1 MDKQKL
7 SELLGVRIDSMDKA
21 LSRMRL
27 RVVDESTIPAI
38 LAYYAVPNP
47 RRDPATVA
55 AAKSLLQQN
64 QNQGGQIV
72 FIQNDNRVVNT
83 MPADPAPVP
92 EPMPE
97 PIPVPDAELVET
109 VTEAEEKPGFSVSGL
124 LANREVL
131 AVLVLIGAIAMA
143 KAITAPIFMS
153 VGVGFVWAYILSF
166 YVDLAGFVF
175 VWHRRHVHGK
185 LFALSTALQTA
196 LTVGALG
203 WMGTDAVVITKGL
216 TVSACLGIAVHGF
229 SSIIAEK

>member
-7 SELLGVRIDSMDKA
+7 SELLGVRVDSMDKA

-38 LAYYAVPNP
+38 LAYYSVPNP

-55 AAKSLLQQN
+55 AAKNLLQQN

-83 MPADPAPVP
+83 VQAEPVLVP
-92 EPMPE
+92 EPE
-97 PIPVPDAELVET
+97 PIHASDAEMVEPLAE
-109 VTEAEEKPGFSVSGL
+109 EAEKPGFSISGL

-143 KAITAPIFMS
+143 KAITTPIFMS
-153 VGVGFVWAYILSF
+153 VGIGFWWAYILSF

-175 VWHRRHVHGK
+175 VWHRRHVHGQ

-203 WMGTDAVVITKGL
+203 WMGPDAVMITKGL

-229 SSIIAEK
+229 SSIIAQKS